1 MTTSV
6 HKHIFLAILPWA
18 LFIMALTLPPRYN
31 LFTLGITHI
40 ADVCHIDARLALVI
54 FFLVLWGICRIG
66 NARRLKC
73 KFVNALLFVISTV
86 VVELFV
92 AFVVCV
98 IVLFAKFDV
107 IIQT

>member
-1 MTTSV
+1 
-6 HKHIFLAILPWA
+6 
-18 LFIMALTLPPRYN
+18 MALTLPPRYN

-40 ADVCHIDARLALVI
+40 ADVCHIDARFAVVI

-66 NARRLKC
+66 NARLFKDNLVS
-73 KFVNALLFVISTV
+73 KLLFIISAV
-86 VVELFV
+86 AVELFV
-92 AFVVCV
+92 AFVACL